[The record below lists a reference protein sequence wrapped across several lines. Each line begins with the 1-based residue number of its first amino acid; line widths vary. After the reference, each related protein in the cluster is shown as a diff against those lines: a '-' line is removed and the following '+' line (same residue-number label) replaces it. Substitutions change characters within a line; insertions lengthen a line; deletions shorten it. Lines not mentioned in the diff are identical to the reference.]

1 MPEKD
6 YVIIPW
12 MKIKQKS
19 TFNLSEL
26 YKMMYY
32 WFDRH
37 DYVFKEK
44 EYSEQRVQGSK
55 LLEIRW
61 YGERKITD
69 YIKFVIELGIFIS
82 GVKDVE
88 IEKEGSKVKTQAGT
102 VEMRFQAY
110 LLKDYEGSWE
120 TNPVFKMIRGMY
132 DKYIIGSRIEGYED
146 DLYEEAYMLM
156 NEVKAFLNMHKF
168 G

>member
-6 YVIIPW
+6 YVIVPW
-12 MKIKQKS
+12 MKIKQSS
-19 TFNLSEL
+19 TFSLDEL

-32 WFDRH
+32 WFERH

-44 EYSEQRVQGSK
+44 EYAEQRTQGSK
-55 LLEIRW
+55 LYEIRW
-61 YGERKITD
+61 YAERKVTD
-69 YIKFVIELGIFIS
+69 YIKFVIEVGLFFSGI
-82 GVKDVE
+82 KDVE
-88 IEKEGSKVKTQAGT
+88 VEKDGGKMKTQGGT
-102 VEMRFQAY
+102 VEMRFSAH
-110 LLKDYEGSWE
+110 LRKDYEGNWE
-120 TNPVFKMIRGMY
+120 SSPVLKMIRGMY

-146 DLYEEAYMLM
+146 DLYEETYDLM